1 KIVDSDGKTV
11 KEDLVSDKDGKVE
24 TSGLAPGHYAF
35 IETKAPNGYVLNT
48 EKVEFTI
55 SESAEGKPESTDA
68 GTAVNYKGSVRLTKV
83 DAEGKKLEGA
93 VFKIVDSDGK
103 TVKEDLVSDKDGK
116 VETSGLAPGHYAFIE
131 TKAPDG
137 YVLNTEKKEFTI
149 SETAEGKPESTD
161 AGTAVNYKG
170 S

>member
-1 KIVDSDGKTV
+1 M
-11 KEDLVSDKDGKVE
+11 
-24 TSGLAPGHYAF
+24 
-35 IETKAPNGYVLNT
+35 LNT

-137 YVLNTEKKEFTI
+137 YVLNTEKKSLPSQKQRKESRSQLTQERPSTI
-149 SETAEGKPESTD
+149 KALSS
-161 AGTAVNYKG
+161 
-170 S
+170 